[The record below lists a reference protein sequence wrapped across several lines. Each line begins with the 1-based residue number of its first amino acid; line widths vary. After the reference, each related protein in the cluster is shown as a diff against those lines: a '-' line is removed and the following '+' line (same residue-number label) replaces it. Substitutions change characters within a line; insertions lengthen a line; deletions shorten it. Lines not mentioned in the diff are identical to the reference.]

1 MKKQIVKL
9 FFFLALMMVSVV
21 GKGQNWTWTGEAPA
35 AQGNYYL
42 YNVGFKGFLNYI
54 GSVSVTENNTPSTL
68 WKFSSP
74 TSGTISTSY
83 NNGIYY
89 VYVEKTWNAGDA
101 SIRTNS
107 ATVTIATSSITSGAY
122 KIQHT
127 KTGVGSGTRYFNVES
142 STKVTAAST
151 NGVNNDWYL
160 ISEDQKTAYDN
171 FIAAWTNLNTLSGLN
186 PSMPK
191 ASEVTNALNAATNYS
206 NAATNTKT
214 LNDLYTACFEA
225 ATKENPLNVTMFIK
239 NPGYEAT
246 SWNEGWT
253 ADGFVDHANG
263 GKFGGS
269 HAPEMWSG
277 GLISGKISQE
287 LTDLP
292 EGTYQL
298 SATVTGGFGGE
309 TSIYAMEEARKVVVP
324 GINGDPVQQPVVPFV
339 VHNPNEGSKVEIG
352 FKRDN
357 CQYWTAVDDWTL
369 TYYPATEYEWVNG
382 IRLDGSYLSKPAYT
396 GTPSEGIDPGHENDA
411 LLVVTWRDNY
421 TNDVKTPWALVPDSK
436 AEVWIGE
443 EYVTDVDL
451 LTDFR
456 SSHYDNGFGLY
467 IPGFDETKTYTI
479 KVPENVFGYTAV
491 GHGNE
496 AFEVQA
502 VASPLKDGKYFVVV
516 KGTGKHVSRGKGW
529 GTQAILDYYGVPM
542 LVQTA
547 GLTTFKFLDNNAF
560 MGSDPTDNWLFTDIQ
575 GSEGHKVRRY
585 ILMPGEGEH
594 EGEFQFY
601 APARDKYLSH
611 VSNSI
616 NGDTY
621 DAVNEGGNADYF
633 QFEVLDEKGYKAHL
647 AKIEEDEA
655 IRVAAR
661 AGFAV
666 KNKAEY
672 DELIEKWE
680 EEGYETIFPEEDDE
694 EQETAAAAYHE
705 KKNEELACDATWEG
719 TPRDLVGGDKVSLSL
734 DKGLYV
740 MYCDAFQQAMALSTL
755 QANQGFRGLTYMYV
769 KVGSEMYKS
778 QLKSITETTGTIPT
792 DEASAKTALDT
803 DAYLNQVI
811 FYVPADGTTVEFGVE
826 NPQRLG
832 NGVDATAGSWV
843 AFKNIKVEKFVAEL
857 AEANLKCRPEVYG
870 TFIAPFDVIMPEGIT
885 AYSATVKDD
894 QSSVLL
900 TKVAEPGEKL
910 SAKTPVILKNNG
922 SELVDRTYR
931 DVSVLTETDDEE
943 KQTGDV
949 LTGFYVAGINVP
961 TDAYVLQDQGEGQK
975 FYKVS
980 SDDPISGV
988 KNRCYLNALN
998 SDGSAKVLRIEFAD
1012 EETAI
1017 EDLANGATIVEYY
1030 SVNGSKLSAPQKGI
1044 NLVKMSD
1051 STVKKIF
1058 VK

>member
-9 FFFLALMMVSVV
+9 FFFLTLMMVSVV
-21 GKGQNWTWTGEAPA
+21 GKGQNWTWTGETPSA
-35 AQGNYYL
+35 GGSYYL
-42 YNVGFKGFLNYI
+42 YNVGASSFLDMRDGAPINATGDPLLFTLTEGLEGTDLKYTQNGNTYYI
-54 GSVSVTENNTPSTL
+54 YQSAGGYGYCKDRTGDAQSGPSTATMKSFGDGYR
-68 WKFSSP
+68 WKIKSYNTGYQIYSNHKYNSEWFSWNHRSDVDRYITFTGDVYNCSKNSDEYNNNNGTFLFITQEQMDACNAYIEAYGNAVNNKP
-74 TSGTISTSY
+74 TNVSLDNPYDMTGVIRNPNAEFGTFGWSCPNGVGVLDTDKKIDGKFFETAGWDKNSSSMSQTVTGLPNGYYVLQMKYQAAAQTTVKIEGNGEENSVIGTKEGWKDMGVVCQVTDGTLTITASSSTTAAENWANTDHFTLTYYGDADPGLTY
-83 NNGIYY
+83 NNGI
-89 VYVEKTWNAGDA
+89 K
-101 SIRTNS
+101 
-107 ATVTIATSSITSGAY
+107 
-122 KIQHT
+122 
-127 KTGVGSGTRYFNVES
+127 
-142 STKVTAAST
+142 
-151 NGVNNDWYL
+151 
-160 ISEDQKTAYDN
+160 
-171 FIAAWTNLNTLSGLN
+171 
-186 PSMPK
+186 
-191 ASEVTNALNAATNYS
+191 
-206 NAATNTKT
+206 
-214 LNDLYTACFEA
+214 
-225 ATKENPLNVTMFIK
+225 
-239 NPGYEAT
+239 
-246 SWNEGWT
+246 
-253 ADGFVDHANG
+253 
-263 GKFGGS
+263 
-269 HAPEMWSG
+269 
-277 GLISGKISQE
+277 
-287 LTDLP
+287 
-292 EGTYQL
+292 
-298 SATVTGGFGGE
+298 
-309 TSIYAMEEARKVVVP
+309 
-324 GINGDPVQQPVVPFV
+324 
-339 VHNPNEGSKVEIG
+339 
-352 FKRDN
+352 
-357 CQYWTAVDDWTL
+357 
-369 TYYPATEYEWVNG
+369 
-382 IRLDGSYLSKPAYT
+382 LDGSFLSKPAYT
-396 GTPSEGIDPGHENDA
+396 STPADGVDPTHANDA

-421 TNDVKTPWALVPDSK
+421 TNDPKTSWALKSGSK
-436 AEVWIGE
+436 AEIWVDGAK
-443 EYVTDVDL
+443 VADVDL
-451 LTDFR
+451 LSDFR

-467 IPGFDETKTYTI
+467 IPNFDETKTYAI
-479 KVPENVFGYTAV
+479 KVPANVFGYTAV

-496 AFEVQA
+496 AFEIEAVQ
-502 VASPLKDGKYFVVV
+502 SPLKDGKYFVVV

-560 MGSDPTDNWLFTDIQ
+560 MGSDPTDNWLFTDIH

-585 ILMPGEGEH
+585 VLVPGEGEH

-611 VSNSI
+611 VQNSI
-616 NGDTY
+616 ADETY

-633 QFEVLDEKGYKAHL
+633 QFEVLDEAGYKAHL

-666 KNKAEY
+666 STKSEY
-672 DELIEKWE
+672 DTLIKTWE
-680 EEGYETIFPEEDDE
+680 SKGYTEIFPAEDA
-694 EQETAAAAYHE
+694 TAKEKAAAYHE
-705 KKNEELACDATWEG
+705 KKNGELACDATWEG

-792 DEASAKTALDT
+792 DEASAKKALDT

-910 SAKTPVILKNNG
+910 SAKTPVILKNKG
-922 SELVDRTYR
+922 TELVDRTYR
-931 DVSVLTETDDEE
+931 DVSVLTEE
-943 KQTGDV
+943 KNIESGSV
-949 LTGFYVAGINVP
+949 LTGFYVAGYVP
-961 TDAYVLQDQGEGQK
+961 TGAYVLQDQGDGEGQK

-980 SDDPISGV
+980 GEDPIMGV

-1017 EDLANGATIVEYY
+1017 ENLTNGATIVEYY
-1030 SVNGSKLSAPQKGI
+1030 SVNGTKLSAPQKGI